1 MKYIVGLGNP
11 GDQYKDTRH
20 NIGFMV
26 LDKLSRELGP
36 HEVTW
41 EEDKKHEAVVAKV
54 GDILLIKPIAYMNRS
69 GIAVKGLLDY
79 YKGNVADVWVIH
91 DDLDLPIGKI
101 RIRTGGASAGHKG
114 VDSLITQLGSDA
126 FVRFRLGIGRG
137 REDVKKGTDQNL
149 KHSAVIQFVLSR
161 FTQSEAGLLKHMV
174 KHGAEAVRMAL
185 TDGLD
190 KAMNRFN

>member
-41 EEDKKHEAVVAKV
+41 EEDKKNEAVVAKV
-54 GDILLIKPIAYMNRS
+54 GDVLLIKPIAYMNRS
-69 GIAVKGLLDY
+69 GVAVKGLLDY

-190 KAMNRFN
+190 KVMNRFN

>member
-1 MKYIVGLGNP
+1 
-11 GDQYKDTRH
+11 
-20 NIGFMV
+20 
-26 LDKLSRELGP
+26 
-36 HEVTW
+36 
-41 EEDKKHEAVVAKV
+41 
-54 GDILLIKPIAYMNRS
+54 MNRS
-69 GIAVKGLLDY
+69 GVAVKGLLDY

-161 FTQSEAGLLKHMV
+161 FTQSEAGVLKHMV
-174 KHGAEAVRMAL
+174 KHGAEAVRMTL
-185 TDGLD
+185 TEGLD